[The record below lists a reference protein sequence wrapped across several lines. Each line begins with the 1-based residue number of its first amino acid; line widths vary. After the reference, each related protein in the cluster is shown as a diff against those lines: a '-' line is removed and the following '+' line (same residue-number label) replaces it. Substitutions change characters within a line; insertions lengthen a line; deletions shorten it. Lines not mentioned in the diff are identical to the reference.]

1 VRKAVYCRD
10 LWLMSSGGF
19 ECRALVG
26 VDAVLT
32 RHSWKGPRSVVRYQ
46 LHRTPRLQID
56 ASKVFVLDILFRT
69 DGMRQRGREQE
80 SRGI

>member
-1 VRKAVYCRD
+1 VEGCILQRSVAD
-10 LWLMSSGGF
+10 ELWGFRMSRFG
-19 ECRALVG
+19 G
-26 VDAVLT
+26 VDAILT